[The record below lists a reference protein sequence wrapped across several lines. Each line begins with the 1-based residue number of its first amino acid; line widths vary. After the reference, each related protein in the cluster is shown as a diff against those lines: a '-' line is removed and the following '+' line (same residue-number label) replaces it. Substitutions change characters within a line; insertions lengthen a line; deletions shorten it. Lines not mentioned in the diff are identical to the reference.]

1 MPAKEGFEPYSC
13 RKRLSRLF
21 PKDNHV
27 PKDNHA
33 LSPVGEN
40 R

>member
-13 RKRLSRLF
+13 RKRLSRLS
-21 PKDNHV
+21 